1 MRNEGGGGIVEVIA
15 LLAVDDAIVQISFRR
30 RATQVAPQRR
40 LAGARTIAGSAG
52 AGRPT

>member
-15 LLAVDDAIVQISFRR
+15 LFHDAIVQISLRHS
-30 RATQVAPQRR
+30 ATPDALRRR
-40 LAGARTIAGSAG
+40 LAGARTLAASAG